1 VCSIIAISVCRRV
14 TYRIEFTVKTILAI
28 PFRIIDG
35 QYISPTTA
43 AISQFR
49 SSIATLTVTG
59 LVTYAA
65 LLTQKRT

>member
-1 VCSIIAISVCRRV
+1 MCSVIAISVCRRV
-14 TYRIEFTVKTILAI
+14 TYRLEFIIKTVLAI

-35 QYISPTTA
+35 QYLSPTPA